1 MKYSA
6 EQYASALFEA
16 LSEVGPKDHNTVIEN
31 FITVL
36 QKQNELEH
44 YESIIEAYER
54 LDKEKRGIQPATV
67 TLAREM
73 KLSGELLEELNGLA
87 KKKLEITTQV
97 DESIIGG
104 VVIRMDDTLIDASV
118 KTQLEQLKN
127 SLLN

>member
-16 LSEVGPKDHNTVIEN
+16 LSEVGPKDHNTIIEN

-54 LDKEKRGIQPATV
+54 LDKEKRGEHAKLNNLTKILLFL
-67 TLAREM
+67 LA
-73 KLSGELLEELNGLA
+73 
-87 KKKLEITTQV
+87 
-97 DESIIGG
+97 
-104 VVIRMDDTLIDASV
+104 
-118 KTQLEQLKN
+118 
-127 SLLN
+127 